1 MISMIPCNT
10 PTNLIVSA
18 DDFGLTSAVNE
29 EIILCIESGIV
40 TSTSVIACGRAA
52 DEAIRF
58 ARSFSKNTGL
68 GIHLTLDSETPVA
81 DPVSIPTIVS
91 KRGILLTRSQVMFR
105 LCKRQIEI
113 DDVRREWSAQIEK
126 VITAGL
132 HPDHIDG
139 HGHIQ
144 VFPTL
149 LSLVIDIGKHFG
161 ISAIRLPAIP
171 WSLRRM
177 PGCILLNLAA
187 RYAST
192 KFKSLLRHPD
202 FMIGFSSGGCYSE
215 SIFLKDIDSLK
226 NGDTV
231 EAMFHPG
238 PDRIDVPAYNSW
250 GYSWAIDSST
260 LRSRHVKDF
269 MAEKNVKLI
278 TFKDL
283 PKNE

>member
-1 MISMIPCNT
+1 MIASNT
-10 PTNLIVSA
+10 PATLIVNA

-29 EIILCIESGIV
+29 EIVRCIESGIV

-58 ARSFSKNTGL
+58 AKSFGKGTGL

-91 KRGILLTRSQVMFR
+91 KRGILLTRSQVMIG
-105 LCKRQIEI
+105 LCSGQIKI
-113 DDVRREWSAQIEK
+113 DDVRREWLAQIEK

-144 VFPTL
+144 IFPTL
-149 LSLVIDIGKHFG
+149 LSLVIDIAKHFG
-161 ISAIRLPAIP
+161 ISAIRLPAVP
-171 WSLRRM
+171 WRFRRM
-177 PGCILLNLAA
+177 AGVISLNLAA
-187 RYAST
+187 KFACT
-192 KFKSLLRHPD
+192 KFKSVLRHPD
-202 FMIGFSSGGCYSE
+202 FMLGFSSGGCYSE
-215 SIFLKDIDSLK
+215 SIFLKDIGSLK
-226 NGDTV
+226 NGYIV

-238 PDRIDVPAYNSW
+238 PDKIDIPVYNSW
-250 GYSWAIDSST
+250 SYNWAIDSAT
-260 LRSRHVKDF
+260 LRSRRVKDF
-269 MAEKNVKLI
+269 MAEKDVKLI